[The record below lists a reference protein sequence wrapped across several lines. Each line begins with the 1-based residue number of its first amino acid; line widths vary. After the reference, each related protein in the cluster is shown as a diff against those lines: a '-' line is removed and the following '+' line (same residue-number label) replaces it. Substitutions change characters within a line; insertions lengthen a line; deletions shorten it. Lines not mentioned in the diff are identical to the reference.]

1 MKKVIGLIVVLVF
14 IIGIFIYFTVTNNN
28 SNDESS
34 EDVDFNTLENDNDLG
49 DDENMRIRV
58 SDGSREI
65 IFELNDSSAARSLY
79 EQLPLTLETEN
90 FNSNE
95 KIFYPKKLDVS
106 DTPLAKSGGRGV
118 LAYYEPWGD
127 VVMFYDSFSSNS
139 SLYELG
145 KASRGADEIENLSGE
160 IKVERLED

>member
-49 DDENMRIRV
+49 DDKNMRIRV

-90 FNSNE
+90 FSSNE
-95 KIFYPKKLDVS
+95 KTFYPNRKLDVD
-106 DTPLAKSGGRGV
+106 DTPVASGGVGV

-127 VVMFYDSFSSNS
+127 VVMFYDSFSFNS

-145 KASRGADEIENLSGE
+145 KAISGIDEIENLSGE

>member
-1 MKKVIGLIVVLVF
+1 MKKVIVLIVVLVF

-65 IFELNDSSAARSLY
+65 IFELNDSLAARSLY

-90 FNSNE
+90 FSSNE
-95 KIFYPKKLDVS
+95 KTFYPNRKLDVD
-106 DTPLAKSGGRGV
+106 DTPVASGGAGV

-127 VVMFYDSFSSNS
+127 VVMFYDSFSPNS

-145 KASRGADEIENLSGE
+145 EASRGADEIENLSGE